1 MKIRRIGAAL
11 LALLLLLTAA
21 CMAAAEE
28 KEETDYASVTYLN
41 LDESGRKL
49 YYKNIKP
56 ILAKYPNLKKVDMF
70 NAEVTRTQAEEL
82 LKLYP
87 DVEFGWTMKLG
98 DRHLVRTDA
107 TAFSTLHFS
116 GEKVHGTK
124 ELSMLRYCKNLK
136 ALDIGHNAVD
146 DLTWLKEL
154 PDLRVLIVAINR
166 LTDISPLADLTKL
179 EYLEI
184 FNNQITDISP
194 LKGLNHLMDLNIGF
208 NRIADFSP
216 LYEMKSLRRLWVHKA
231 ENRNGK
237 GNGISQEIVDTLTK
251 KLPYCQINFTSM
263 PTLGGWRE
271 HPHFAVIKEMFQGS
285 EYIPFSDSF
294 EDDGVDQVPVP
305 GK

>member
-1 MKIRRIGAAL
+1 
-11 LALLLLLTAA
+11 
-21 CMAAAEE
+21 
-28 KEETDYASVTYLN
+28 
-41 LDESGRKL
+41 
-49 YYKNIKP
+49 
-56 ILAKYPNLKKVDMF
+56 
-70 NAEVTRTQAEEL
+70 
-82 LKLYP
+82 
-87 DVEFGWTMKLG
+87 
-98 DRHLVRTDA
+98 
-107 TAFSTLHFS
+107 
-116 GEKVHGTK
+116 
-124 ELSMLRYCKNLK
+124 MLRYCKNLK

-146 DLTWLKEL
+146 DLSWLQEL

-166 LTDISPLADLTKL
+166 LTDISPLAGLKKL

-194 LKGLNHLMDLNIGF
+194 LKGLTHLMDLNIGF

-216 LYEMKSLRRLWVHKA
+216 LYEMKNLQRLWVHKA

-237 GNGISQEIVDTLTK
+237 GNGISESVVAALTK
-251 KLPYCQINFTSM
+251 NLPKCQINFTSM

-271 HPHFAVIKEMFQGS
+271 HPHFYVIKEMFQGS